1 MGHWIRTL
9 HDSCSRYFLSNFDNL
24 LFFPDANDNP
34 NFDEGLMNWR
44 SRLGLRRG
52 RRGVRGGGK
61 KVTELRGM
69 VVEYRGLVV
78 GGGTSAAEAVGS
90 ASRC

>member
-1 MGHWIRTL
+1 MGRTGTTGDAHTVL
-9 HDSCSRYFLSNFDNL
+9 PLQLRQSPFL
-24 LFFPDANDNP
+24 PDANDNP

-78 GGGTSAAEAVGS
+78 GGGTSATEAVGS